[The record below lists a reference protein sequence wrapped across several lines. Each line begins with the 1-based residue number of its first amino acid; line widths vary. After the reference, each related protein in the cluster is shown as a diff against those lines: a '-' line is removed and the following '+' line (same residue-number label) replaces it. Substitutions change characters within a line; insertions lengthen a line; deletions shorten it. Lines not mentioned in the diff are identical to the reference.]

1 VSLVDEEAKMTVD
14 TLSNENNFAFTVG
27 RSHYN
32 SELKRVARF
41 IGYGFM
47 VAAYAGIFLT
57 SFATLG
63 LIEIRQAN
71 LKDFNALIA
80 MLEQRDRYNVGYYDN
95 VLMGIQA
102 DRRRYQDLIDSVTC
116 TDTPNAAGSEKKRG
130 SENAAANQN
139 AVPSAES
146 TAPKSCADVKAA
158 MYSHVVALSLTEDS
172 VLFRKALLNDYYDKF
187 IDGITERTPNIIPV
201 MRILDAKSGLLALWA
216 RLPFEILEMFLLV
229 CMGAL
234 GGVISVT
241 RGFVDPSTPNP
252 STRDLCYRPVAGA
265 VIALGIYVLFRASQL
280 FFGGPSQDAA
290 TTVTTSIFVLAGL
303 GLASG
308 FCASEAV
315 RQIEFVATRILRRSE
330 GGGNA
335 GEAGDGRR
343 GAVGSDRGT
352 DMRLP
357 PAVAP
362 AAS

>member
-1 VSLVDEEAKMTVD
+1 
-14 TLSNENNFAFTVG
+14 
-27 RSHYN
+27 
-32 SELKRVARF
+32 
-41 IGYGFM
+41 
-47 VAAYAGIFLT
+47 
-57 SFATLG
+57 
-63 LIEIRQAN
+63 
-71 LKDFNALIA
+71 

-241 RGFVDPSTPNP
+241 PGFVDHVYAESIDPRLMLPARGRRRHS
-252 STRDLCYRPVAGA
+252 SRDLCPVQSQSAFLRRPKPGRRYNGDDQHLC
-265 VIALGIYVLFRASQL
+265 IGWFGTGIGLLRQRGRPADRVCGHPHSAT
-280 FFGGPSQDAA
+280 FGGWHK
-290 TTVTTSIFVLAGL
+290 
-303 GLASG
+303 
-308 FCASEAV
+308 C
-315 RQIEFVATRILRRSE
+315 RR
-330 GGGNA
+330 GGGRPA
-335 GEAGDGRR
+335 RR
-343 GAVGSDRGT
+343 CWIGPRYRHAFTAHRSSSSKLVQR
-352 DMRLP
+352 R
-357 PAVAP
+357 
-362 AAS
+362 